1 MASIRSH
8 AEKQLPRAQLAKGR
22 FGAKWG
28 RALVLAL
35 ALTQCRE
42 AGEAPDG
49 DVPPECVRGVQ
60 LWTAE
65 ELAQEL
71 GTSEAQAYKTR
82 GVRLWELP
90 VERGDGKAVGTLRIG
105 IRARVIDESPES
117 LYVSAGQREG
127 WLAKTDVAE
136 RVWFD
141 PKTNELCEP
150 PVGSEGF
157 VIVEC
162 EDGTRYVG
170 NRPEEACR

>member
-1 MASIRSH
+1 MRSIRSR
-8 AEKQLPRAQLAKGR
+8 AKAQLPRAQLAQRR

-35 ALTQCRE
+35 ALTQCRD
-42 AGEAPDG
+42 AGEAPDE

-71 GTSEAQAYKTR
+71 GTSEAQVYKKR

-90 VERGDGKAVGTLRIG
+90 AEQGDGKAVGTLMVG
-105 IRARVIDESPES
+105 IRARVIEESSES

-141 PKTNELCEP
+141 PKTNELCQP
-150 PVGSEGF
+150 PADSEGF

>member
-1 MASIRSH
+1 MAATRSL
-8 AEKQLPRAQLAKGR
+8 AKGRLPRAQLAKGKSAER
-22 FGAKWG
+22 WG
-28 RALVLAL
+28 WALVVAL
-35 ALTQCRE
+35 ALTQCSD
-42 AGEAPDG
+42 AGETPDG
-49 DVPPECVRGVQ
+49 DGPSECVRGVQ

-65 ELAQEL
+65 HLAQEL
-71 GTSEAQAYKTR
+71 GTSEAQVYKTR

-90 VERGDGKAVGTLRIG
+90 AEQSNGKAVGTLIVG
-105 IRARVIDESPES
+105 IRARVIDESSES

-141 PKTNELCEP
+141 PKTNELCQP
-150 PVGSEGF
+150 PADSEGF